1 MQDMLVKLYDLPDG
15 AEWSVE
21 LPEGVQIRRAMA
33 PDKFRILEWVREH
46 SGKSAAGEC
55 DVCFSRKP
63 LSQPEEKK
71 LSDMPAMKPR
81 H

>member
-46 SGKSAAGEC
+46 SGKSATGQSPKH
-55 DVCFSRKP
+55 FSIDEI
-63 LSQPEEKK
+63 S
-71 LSDMPAMKPR
+71 
-81 H
+81 